1 MARRH
6 KLSANEFTQ
15 LFEKILEKHLGR
27 IDLTQVDKNASA
39 YFGFREHDPFPVDEA
54 VVVSNLNASNSLKK
68 AMVEDPKIFAYL
80 TEIFKRDIPKSKW
93 KEGLDARHFF
103 NGQNLY
109 NKYKEIYKEQSE
121 ECTLQDPYASVYA
134 MYAGYDNLAVFQKS
148 ISSIARLSFPPRI
161 SEYRAFFY
169 SYIKNDIREFRLQ
182 IDWSKQP
189 FEVRQKGFHD
199 FNLEPE
205 YTGTGF
211 LIQDKIHAT
220 VKDESSGDRMN
231 LIISSGFEPE
241 EQQAMLCT
249 VQAVSSHKGRSP
261 ICCEAMLV
269 LDNKPLSHSEDL
281 RLKRFLFLHRYNF
294 KVKGEEI
301 ALDFLEAKRRDV
313 DMIDYLSGY
322 YYRVWHFDEEYNIV
336 QSVMNINNY
345 YKATFYTALYHRD
358 ILNEQVCLIEI
369 NVSEALRS
377 QTLCISTHPK
387 KGAIIVSYMMLNLP
401 SHEKSNVLG
410 GIICLTG
417 QGYPAVRSIAMVKD
431 ETIESGFNK
440 ELLKSF
446 SFEQAEKEANN
457 DPFLRLLFERL
468 MEEEM
473 RNTKPEQIRRYFNFK
488 TEAV

>member
-6 KLSANEFTQ
+6 KLSATEFTQ

-27 IDLTQVDKNASA
+27 VDLSQVDKNASA

-54 VVVSNLNASNSLKK
+54 VVASNANTSSSLKK

-80 TEIFKRDIPKSKW
+80 TEIFKRDIPKNKW

-109 NKYKEIYKEQSE
+109 NKYKEIYKEHSE

-134 MYAGYDNLAVFQKS
+134 MYAGYDNLTSFQNS
-148 ISSIARLSFPPRI
+148 ISNIAKTSSPPRTT
-161 SEYRAFFY
+161 EYRAFFY
-169 SYIKNDIREFRLQ
+169 SYIKHDIREFRLQ

-189 FEVRQKGFHD
+189 FEIRQRGFHD

-205 YTGTGF
+205 YVGF
-211 LIQDKIHAT
+211 GILVQDKIHAM
-220 VKDESSGDRMN
+220 VKDEVSGDRMN

-261 ICCEAMLV
+261 MCCEAMLV
-269 LDNKPLSHSEDL
+269 LDNLPLSVTEET
-281 RLKRFLFLHRYNF
+281 RIKRFLFLHRYNF
-294 KVKGEEI
+294 KVKGEEL

-313 DMIDYLSGY
+313 DMIDYLSGFH
-322 YYRVWHFDEEYNIV
+322 YRVWHFDEDYNIV
-336 QSVMNINNY
+336 QSVMTINAY

-369 NVSEALRS
+369 NVSDALRS

-387 KGAIIVSYMMLNLP
+387 KGAMIVSYMMLNLP

-431 ETIESGFNK
+431 SRIKNGFDK
-440 ELLKSF
+440 ELLRSF

-457 DPFLRLLFERL
+457 DPLLRPLFERL
-468 MEEEM
+468 LEEEK
-473 RNTKPEQIRRYFNFK
+473 RNTKPEQIRQYFNFQ
-488 TEAV
+488 TIAI